1 MTLGTITQ
9 FSPKGPIIPQIPVFL
24 RLKTKATMKN
34 FVEELRW
41 RGMLAQIMPGTEEL
55 LQKEMVTAYLGTD
68 PTADSLHIGHLC
80 GIMMLRHLQRCG
92 HKPII
97 LVGGA
102 TGMIGDPSGKSQE
115 RNLLN
120 EEALRHNQECIKKQ
134 VAKFLDFD
142 AKEANAAEMVNN
154 YDWMKDFTFLD
165 FAREVGKHI
174 TVNYMMAKD
183 SVQQRLNG
191 TARDGLSFT
200 EFTYQLLQ
208 GYDFLW
214 LYQHKNCKLQLGGND
229 QWGNITTGTELIRRT
244 LGFENEAFALTCP
257 LITKADGKKFGKT
270 ESGNIWLDP
279 KRTTPYKFYQFWL
292 NVSDDDAEK
301 YIKIFTSLEKDVID
315 ALVEEHKKDP
325 GLRVLQKRLAEEVT
339 VMVHS
344 QEALDAAIEASNILF
359 GKSTKEGLEKLDEE
373 TFLDIFDGVPQ
384 EHIARTDLEA
394 GIPIVDFMA
403 VNTHIFPSKGEAR
416 KMTQA
421 NGVSVNKEKVTLDKV
436 MTPADLIDGKYILV
450 QKGKKNYY
458 LVVVE

>member
-1 MTLGTITQ
+1 ME
-9 FSPKGPIIPQIPVFL
+9 
-24 RLKTKATMKN
+24 KN

-41 RGMLAQIMPGTEEL
+41 RGMLAQMTPGTEEQL
-55 LQKEMVTAYLGTD
+55 MRETTTAYLGTD

-115 RNLLN
+115 RNLLDD
-120 EEALRHNQECIKKQ
+120 ATLYHNQECIKAQ
-134 VAKFLDFD
+134 VSKFLDFD
-142 AKEANAAEMVNN
+142 GSGERSAEMVNN
-154 YDWMKDFTFLD
+154 YDWMKGFSFLD

-208 GYDFLW
+208 GYDFLH
-214 LYQHKNCKLQLGGND
+214 LYREKNCKLQLGGND
-229 QWGNITTGTELIRRT
+229 QWGNMTTGTELIRRT
-244 LGFENEAFALTCP
+244 LGSEAEAFALTCP
-257 LITKADGKKFGKT
+257 LITKSDGKKFGKT

-292 NVSDDDAEK
+292 NVSDDDAER
-301 YIKIFTSLEKDVID
+301 YIKIFTSLERDEIE
-315 ALVEEHKKDP
+315 ALIEEHRQDP
-325 GLRVLQKRLAEEVT
+325 GRRSLQRRLAEEVT

-344 QEALDAAIEASNILF
+344 REALDAAVEASGILF
-359 GKSTKEGLEKLDEE
+359 GKSTRESLMRLDEQ
-373 TFLDIFDGVPQ
+373 TLLDIFEGVPHHTIGRDQ
-384 EHIARTDLEA
+384 L
-394 GIPIVDFMA
+394 GQPA
-403 VNTHIFPSKGEAR
+403 VELLTQAAPVFASKGEMR
-416 KMTQA
+416 KLVQGG
-421 NGVSVNKEKVTLDKV
+421 GVSLNKERLSDFNRLITAD
-436 MTPADLIDGKYILV
+436 DLIDGRYLLV
-450 QKGKKNYY
+450 QRGKKSYT
-458 LVVVE
+458 LITVA

>member
-1 MTLGTITQ
+1 MT
-9 FSPKGPIIPQIPVFL
+9 
-24 RLKTKATMKN
+24 KN
-34 FVEELRW
+34 FVEELKW

-115 RNLLN
+115 RNLLDT
-120 EEALRHNQECIKKQ
+120 ETLYHNQECIKAQ
-134 VAKFLDFD
+134 VSKFLDFN
-142 AKEANAAEMVNN
+142 AQGGNAAEMVNN

-208 GYDFLW
+208 GYDFLH
-214 LYQHKNCKLQLGGND
+214 LYRTKGCKLQLGGND
-229 QWGNITTGTELIRRT
+229 QWGNMTTGTELI
-244 LGFENEAFALTCP
+244 LTCP
-257 LITKADGKKFGKT
+257 LITKSDGKKFGKT
-270 ESGNIWLDP
+270 ESGNIWLDR
-279 KRTTPYKFYQFWL
+279 KRTTPYRFYQFWL
-292 NVSDDDAEK
+292 NVSDDDAER
-301 YIKIFTSLEKDVID
+301 YIKIFTSLEKEVID
-315 ALVEEHKKDP
+315 ALIEEHRQDP
-325 GLRVLQKRLAEEVT
+325 GRRVLQKRLAEEVT
-339 VMVHS
+339 VLVHS
-344 QEALDAAIEASNILF
+344 KEDLDMAIEASNILF
-359 GKSTKEGLEKLDEE
+359 GKATKDALEKLDEE
-373 TFLDIFDGVPQ
+373 TFLDVFDGVPHYELSKDQ
-384 EHIARTDLEA
+384 LGQSAIELFTQ
-394 GIPIVDFMA
+394 A
-403 VNTHIFPSKGEAR
+403 VPVFPSKGDMR
-416 KMTQA
+416 KMVQGG
-421 NGVSVNKEKVTLDKV
+421 GVSLNKEKLTDQNRLIL
-436 MTPADLIDGKYILV
+436 AEDLIDGKYLLV

-458 LVVVE
+458 LLIVS